1 MGSRLCRAAINL
13 AFGLY
18 YKNIFEM
25 KKVSTFLLT
34 LSVLFFSSCKKY
46 LQIQPQNYV
55 SDASTIVDE
64 PSALTALNGAYR
76 ALGNNGYYGESF
88 VELGFLS
95 GGDWVNLT
103 TGGSANLVI
112 QNFRPD
118 DAYFETVWSAIYAAI
133 NAANNILVKV
143 PGIQDPNLT
152 STIREQI
159 LGQAHFIRS
168 LAYFDLARSWGG
180 VPIVLTPTTSAT
192 GANAKVSRSTLA
204 ETWTQV
210 ESDLDSAYS
219 LLPTTLQSRYVAVQ
233 NTAVALRARLHLY
246 KQEWAQAEADATTL
260 IDNSGYALATPY
272 SSWMYQSTNPESIFE
287 IEFSAQN
294 TSGISTEMQVP
305 STGGNYRYGPDQTLI
320 NILNDPTIGGAR
332 SVLLAK
338 QVQAG
343 STTWYGNLYT
353 KITDPVYVLRI
364 AEQYLIR
371 AEART
376 QQGTDLSGALA
387 DLNAIRAR
395 AGVALASDSSQAGLL
410 LAIENERR
418 VELALEPFRWFDLA
432 RTGRAVA
439 VLNVPS
445 YELVFPI
452 PTTEITLNP
461 NLTQNTGY

>member
-1 MGSRLCRAAINL
+1 M
-13 AFGLY
+13 
-18 YKNIFEM
+18 KN
-25 KKVSTFLLT
+25 VSLSILT
-34 LSVLFFSSCKKY
+34 ISVFFFSSCKKY
-46 LQIQPQNYV
+46 LQIQPKNYV

-133 NAANNILVKV
+133 NGANNILAKV

-152 STIREQI
+152 AQLKGQI
-159 LGQAHFIRS
+159 LGQAYFIRALS
-168 LAYFDLARSWGG
+168 YFDLARSWGG
-180 VPIVLTPTTSAT
+180 VPLVLAPTTSAT

-204 ETWTQV
+204 VTWEQA
-210 ESDLDSAYS
+210 ESDLDSAYG

-233 NTAVALRARLHLY
+233 ATAVALRARLHLY
-246 KQEWAQAEADATTL
+246 KQEWAQAEADATT
-260 IDNSGYALATPY
+260 IIGNSGYALASPY
-272 SSWMYQSTNPESIFE
+272 SAWLYQSTNPESIFE
-287 IEFSAQN
+287 IEFSSQN

-305 STGGNYRYGPDQTLI
+305 STGGNYRYGPDQTLV
-320 NILNDPTIGGAR
+320 NILTNPTIGGGR
-332 SVLLAK
+332 SVLVAK

-343 STTWYGNLYT
+343 ATTWYGNLYT

-371 AEART
+371 AEARA
-376 QQGTDLSGALA
+376 QQGTNLSGALA
-387 DLNAIRAR
+387 DLNAVRAR
-395 AGVALASDSSQAGLL
+395 AGVALATDASVSGLL

-418 VELALEPFRWFDLA
+418 VEFALEPFRWFDLA
-432 RTGRAVA
+432 RTGRAVP
-439 VLNVPS
+439 VLNVPA
-445 YELVFPI
+445 YALLFPI

-461 NLTQNTGY
+461 NLTQNPGY